1 MDPAAQ
7 LAQQVLQALADHS
20 AQPLAEVQQRAPE
33 GTDYFSELETSL
45 GEWSF
50 GYGVAWALV
59 RAADPMMSSQAVAD
73 LARRGTALAWRMFS
87 EESWTRLLE
96 QDRAAR
102 GPTQPDEAHSGRP
115 VVQEQA
121 LQEADP
127 QGDPDQP
134 PPDAALSEF
143 MGKVAKTRATRAE
156 RGPRPATE
164 S

>member
-102 GPTQPDEAHSGRP
+102 GPYPAPEA
-115 VVQEQA
+115 
-121 LQEADP
+121 
-127 QGDPDQP
+127 GDPDQP

-156 RGPRPATE
+156 RGPRPATDA
-164 S
+164 